1 MQEIR
6 VELTQNPTNLP
17 KDESSLGFGKV
28 FSDHMFVMDYDKER
42 GWHDA
47 RIVPYAPIMLYPSTT
62 CLHYAQTTFEGL
74 KAYRSEK
81 DEILLFRPE
90 LNFKRL
96 NMSNE
101 RLCIPTLDEEFCLH
115 ALKKLLEIDE
125 KFVPHKDGSSLYIRP
140 FVIATDPYVGAS
152 SSSSYKFIIIT
163 SPSGAYYST
172 GINPVKILVEENYVR
187 AVRGGMGMAKT
198 GGNYAVSLKSQAN
211 AHDIEY
217 SQVLWLDGIE
227 RKYVEEVGTMNIF
240 FVIDDEIVTPEI
252 NGSILDGITRRS
264 MIELLKKEGR
274 KVSERKISI
283 DEISKAYDEGKLKE
297 VFGSGTAAVISPV
310 GELKYKDKIMQ
321 INDGKIGDISKHLYD
336 TLTKIQWGKLEDKYG
351 WMIKVK

>member
-1 MQEIR
+1 MQDIKI
-6 VELTQNPTNLP
+6 ELNQNPTNLP
-17 KDESSLGFGKV
+17 KDESTLGFGKV
-28 FSDHMFVMDYDKER
+28 FSDHMFVMDYNKEL
-42 GWHDA
+42 GWHDPK
-47 RIVPYAPIMLYPSTT
+47 IVPYGPIMLYPATA

-81 DEILLFRPE
+81 NEILLFRPE

-96 NMSNE
+96 NLSNE
-101 RLCIPTLDEEFCLH
+101 RLCIPKLDEEFCLH

-125 KFVPHKDGSSLYIRP
+125 KFVPHKSGSSLYIRP

-152 SSSSYKFIIIT
+152 SSSEYKFMIIT

-172 GINPVKILVEENYVR
+172 GINPVKIMVEENYVR

-198 GGNYAVSLKSQAN
+198 GGNYAVSLKSQVN
-211 AHDIEY
+211 AHDINY

-227 RKYVEEVGTMNIF
+227 RKYIEEVGTMNIF
-240 FVIDDEIVTPEI
+240 FVVDDEIITPEI

-264 MIELLKKEGR
+264 MIELLKKEGK

-283 DEISKAYDEGKLKE
+283 DEISKAYDEGMLKE

-310 GELKYKDKIMQ
+310 GELKYKDKIMK
-321 INDGKIGDISKHLYD
+321 INDGKIGEISKYLYD
-336 TLTKIQWGKLEDKYG
+336 TLTGVQWGKLEDKYG
-351 WMIKVK
+351 WMTKIK